1 MLGIHNTAN
10 RCILSLCLVLC
21 VALQASAQGVT
32 RPAPEVQ
39 ALIESLL
46 PLPATRGIPEHA
58 PVASAAL
65 AVEFEPGSV
74 RLTEQGRRS
83 LDTLGAAL
91 ASEQLQP
98 FEFRVE
104 VYVDAGDKP
113 SRDRALTKRQ
123 ANAIKDY
130 LVKQYQVSPGRLA
143 TEGRGS
149 ADAAERR
156 PGQFDVECR
165 GHQRRGDALRSR
177 YAQPVRGLR

>member
-1 MLGIHNTAN
+1 MLGFHNTAK
-10 RCILSLCLVLC
+10 RCILSLCLLLC
-21 VALQASAQGVT
+21 VAVQAGAQTSA
-32 RPAPEVQ
+32 APEVQ
-39 ALIESLL
+39 ALIDSLL

-65 AVEFEPGSV
+65 AVDFEPGSV
-74 RLTEQGRRS
+74 RLTEQGRHS

-91 ASEQLQP
+91 ASEQLEA

-104 VYVDAGDKP
+104 VYVDAGATP

-130 LVKQYQVSPGRLA
+130 LVKQYQVSPRRLT

-149 ADAAERR
+149 AGTTGRHTGGSSFNVVVVNATGS
-156 PGQFDVECR
+156 P
-165 GHQRRGDALRSR
+165 
-177 YAQPVRGLR
+177 